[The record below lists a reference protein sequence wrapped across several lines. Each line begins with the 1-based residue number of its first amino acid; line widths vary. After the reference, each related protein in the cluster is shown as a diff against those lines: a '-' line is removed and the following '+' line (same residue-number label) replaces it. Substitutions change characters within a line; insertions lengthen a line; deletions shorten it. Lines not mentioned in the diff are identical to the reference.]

1 MLVFFKVFVHT
12 YFSHFFFE
20 KKETQNFNLLVF
32 NSTAMDLHVRA
43 SVVLWT
49 TAFVFFVGGCSYYL
63 KGGDSNSGKPQH
75 GRR

>member
-1 MLVFFKVFVHT
+1 M
-12 YFSHFFFE
+12 
-20 KKETQNFNLLVF
+20 N
-32 NSTAMDLHVRA
+32 LHVRA

-63 KGGDSNSGKPQH
+63 KGGGGDSDSGKPQH